1 MSVGFG
7 IVGSGLMAGVYAN
20 ALTDDT
26 DNTRL
31 VGISVSRP
39 AARLQNDIAD
49 MANEAAAL
57 IGVDTRVTPED
68 YEITDAFVGPR
79 YGVVTAEG
87 MDALRLTART
97 EGILLDPVYTG
108 KAMAGL
114 IGLARKDF
122 FAGSDGVCF
131 WHTGGGPALFAYED
145 DVLRAASGK

>member
-1 MSVGFG
+1 MF
-7 IVGSGLMAGVYAN
+7 
-20 ALTDDT
+20 
-26 DNTRL
+26 TRNPRF

-68 YEITDAFVGPR
+68 YEITDAFIGPR

-114 IGLARKDF
+114 IGLARTDF
-122 FAGSDGVCF
+122 FAASEGVCF

-145 DVLRAASGK
+145 DVLRACSGK